1 MTRYTVTAT
10 PKAENDLA
18 NLWLQAPDRAAVAAA
33 ADTIDRLLRDDAT
46 QRGGTATHGLR
57 QLIIPP
63 LIADFSVE
71 ENDRMVTIWSI
82 RHIGELANGH

>member
-1 MTRYTVTAT
+1 MT
-10 PKAENDLA
+10 PEHIAELERRMREDDGTRIL
-18 NLWLQAPDRAAVAAA
+18 AAA
-33 ADTIDRLLRDDAT
+33 ADTIDKLLRDDAT